1 MTTVMLIAA
10 MIPIALGR
18 GPGAAS
24 RASLAK
30 VILGGQTLSLLLTL
44 LVTPV
49 AYSLWDDLGRF
60 ASRVAARF
68 RKEGVEEEGGEEP
81 EGEPEAV
88 PKPVLASTP
97 DEDEDEIAEE
107 VA

>member
-10 MIPIALGR
+10 MVPIALGR

-49 AYSLWDDLGRF
+49 AYSIWEDLSRF
-60 ASRVAARF
+60 AGRLFGRN
-68 RKEGVEEEGGEEP
+68 RPQQEGVEEQSDDAE
-81 EGEPEAV
+81 
-88 PKPVLASTP
+88 LL
-97 DEDEDEIAEE
+97 EE

>member
-18 GPGAAS
+18 GPGAAA

-49 AYSLWDDLGRF
+49 AYSLWEDVIAIAKRRFPRFGRGD
-60 ASRVAARF
+60 AAQA
-68 RKEGVEEEGGEEP
+68 ETDSATADEEEPLTDG
-81 EGEPEAV
+81 
-88 PKPVLASTP
+88 
-97 DEDEDEIAEE
+97 

>member
-1 MTTVMLIAA
+1 

-18 GPGAAS
+18 GPGAAA

-49 AYSLWDDLGRF
+49 AYSLWDDLGRLG
-60 ASRVAARF
+60 SRLAARL
-68 RKEGVEEEGGEEP
+68 RGTPKLADEPDLDDEGDD
-81 EGEPEAV
+81 
-88 PKPVLASTP
+88 ASARETI
-97 DEDEDEIAEE
+97 ED